1 LQVEEQRK
9 EMPQPVVIEGEEEWE
24 VEKIMNKRKVR
35 GRDKYLV
42 RWKGCTAEEDTWE
55 SRENLKN
62 AMKLV
67 EEFERNYS
75 REEEEE
81 VRWQETKEDKKVFNR
96 ELLGRYMAKL
106 LYGWGNKKY
115 DQEYW
120 KHMEENWRQW
130 KKNPFSR
137 YSRNPF
143 LKRMEE
149 KKEYEGGKIEEWD
162 EEEDKEDRQRLEE
175 DRKYLEELR
184 DKNQDMG
191 DLRDPYNEL

>member
-1 LQVEEQRK
+1 
-9 EMPQPVVIEGEEEWE
+9 M
-24 VEKIMNKRKVR
+24 
-35 GRDKYLV
+35 
-42 RWKGCTAEEDTWE
+42 AEENTWE

-62 AMKLV
+62 AMELV
-67 EEFERNYS
+67 EEFEREYR

-81 VRWQETKEDKKVFNR
+81 VRQQEAEENKKVFSR
-96 ELLGRYMAKL
+96 ELPGRYMAKL

-115 DQEYW
+115 NREYW
-120 KHMEENWRQW
+120 KRMEENWRQW

-143 LKRMEE
+143 LKIMEE
-149 KKEYEGGKIEEWD
+149 KKEYKEGKIEEWD

-175 DRKYLEELR
+175 DRKYLEELG

-191 DLRDPYNEL
+191 DLRDPYDEL